1 MVILCY
7 RIGIDLRKP
16 GGCDHHPDRVRWRWS
31 TDSWARS
38 GTLAST
44 RALAWPWPVN
54 CWAAHSP
61 ATAPGTWHL
70 ATDGLRAII
79 NSLLTVLIDPARLG
93 TQDVFASESRA
104 VIHWLHLSP
113 LGAGVDNVQ
122 IAGEIER
129 TARAA
134 RTRDGIKV
142 DASTWQ
148 EIAAAGRKVGF
159 ELA

>member
-1 MVILCY
+1 M
-7 RIGIDLRKP
+7 
-16 GGCDHHPDRVRWRWS
+16 
-31 TDSWARS
+31 
-38 GTLAST
+38 
-44 RALAWPWPVN
+44 
-54 CWAAHSP
+54 
-61 ATAPGTWHL
+61 
-70 ATDGLRAII
+70 RAII